1 MDGIRVMA
9 RSLNMDTTEL
19 LSRKQLDQA
28 VSHLIENIQDA
39 TDRLLNHPVEN
50 IHIVVNNLLESW
62 LQFTKQAL
70 SDPELV
76 SDAQIGY
83 WQDYLSLCE
92 HLHQDLAMLKKTNGA
107 NNKEAIL
114 LGFVERFYI
123 LISQHVHQ
131 VLTNIFNTADKE
143 QGKEM
148 ESYHR
153 HFAVAIAAGNFK
165 NGSALSHKNLLNLH

>member
-1 MDGIRVMA
+1 
-9 RSLNMDTTEL
+9 MDTTALFPRE
-19 LSRKQLDQA
+19 QLNQA

-39 TDRLLNHPVEN
+39 TNRLLNHPVEN

-70 SDPELV
+70 SDPDLV
-76 SDAQIGY
+76 SEAQIGY

-92 HLHQDLAMLKKTNGA
+92 HLHQDLAMLKKSSGTQS
-107 NNKEAIL
+107 KESIL

-131 VLTNIFNTADKE
+131 VLTNIFNTADKAE
-143 QGKEM
+143 GSEM

-153 HFAVAIAAGNFK
+153 HFSVAIAAK
-165 NGSALSHKNLLNLH
+165 NIKHDPTLQSIH

>member
-1 MDGIRVMA
+1 ME
-9 RSLNMDTTEL
+9 TTEQ
-19 LSRKQLDQA
+19 LSRDQLNQA

-39 TDRLLNHPVEN
+39 TSRLLNNPVED

-70 SDPELV
+70 SDPDLI

-92 HLHQDLAMLKKTNGA
+92 QLHQDLAMLKKTVGTNS
-107 NNKEAIL
+107 KEMIL
-114 LGFVERFYI
+114 TGFVERFYI
-123 LISQHVHQ
+123 LISQHVHH
-131 VLTNIFNTADKE
+131 VLTNIFNTADKDE
-143 QGKEM
+143 GREM

-153 HFAVAIAAGNFK
+153 HFSVAIAAGSFK
-165 NGSALSHKNLLNLH
+165 NDPALTRKDFHNIH